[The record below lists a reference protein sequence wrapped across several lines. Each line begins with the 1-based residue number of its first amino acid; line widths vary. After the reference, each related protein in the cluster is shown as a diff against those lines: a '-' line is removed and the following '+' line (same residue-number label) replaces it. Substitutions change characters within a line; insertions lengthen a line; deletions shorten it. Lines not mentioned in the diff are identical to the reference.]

1 MKNIVI
7 FEDGKGARGIRAK
20 FIKRDKRRVLIQ
32 FLKYD
37 FETDKEELVSEWFK
51 LYIPAYTENKKEY
64 KYNNKRNYQ
73 MYCHEETNMFYSDY
87 YQTEKYRLEMK
98 EALTKEYY
106 EQLFGWVE
114 VEKIK
119 EKVDEF

>member
-1 MKNIVI
+1 
-7 FEDGKGARGIRAK
+7 
-20 FIKRDKRRVLIQ
+20 
-32 FLKYD
+32 
-37 FETDKEELVSEWFK
+37 
-51 LYIPAYTENKKEY
+51 
-64 KYNNKRNYQ
+64 